1 MGALIEQIDAEQNVK
16 DTLENIKDETIN
28 KVFAGKVDL
37 VYILKISFR
46 VRIHSL
52 CSIISDDPSR
62 THESLSLGR
71 I

>member
-1 MGALIEQIDAEQNVK
+1 MGALIEQIDAEADVK
-16 DTLENIKDETIN
+16 ETLENIKDETIN

-37 VYILKISFR
+37 VKKLKIGFR

-52 CSIISDDPSR
+52 GSIVSDDPSR